1 MFFFCPLDN
10 PRSAQPTTL
19 ERERA
24 IAPDW
29 HRARPGLVIN
39 AATKREAS
47 LTLEAYLI
55 DCHRSGRPGFQRS
68 VEIKEV
74 DGVPVATMGHWP
86 GLGDDGP
93 AIQAMIDTAKRR
105 LNTAKPIA
113 DSCASV

>member
-55 DCHRSGRPGFQRS
+55 DCHRSGRPDFQRS

-86 GLGDDGP
+86 GLGNDGP

-105 LNTAKPIA
+105 LNPAKPIA